1 MPIAS
6 TTTLHG
12 LNSVLRAGLEAEL
25 EDIPQGEHPNH
36 GTLTVWPEQPLA
48 AKPFRTMDS
57 SRWGAVHLVRKYT
70 EKAFF
75 QDFKDSMKNYTVFG
89 LFASW
94 AGLIQ
99 APHVTEN

>member
-1 MPIAS
+1 
-6 TTTLHG
+6 
-12 LNSVLRAGLEAEL
+12 
-25 EDIPQGEHPNH
+25 
-36 GTLTVWPEQPLA
+36 
-48 AKPFRTMDS
+48 MDS